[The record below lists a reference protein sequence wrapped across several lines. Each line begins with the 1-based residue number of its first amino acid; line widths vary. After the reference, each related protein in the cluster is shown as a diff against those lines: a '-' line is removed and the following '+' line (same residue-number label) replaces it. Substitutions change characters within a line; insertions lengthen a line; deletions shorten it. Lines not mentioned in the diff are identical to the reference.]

1 MSASPPPPFANENL
15 DPEGDGLFAGEMS
28 ASPPPPF
35 ANENLDPDGE
45 GLRLGMDDD
54 DGDGADAEFER
65 AASTWLCFAGVAG
78 AEGPSAV
85 NSSSSSN
92 RRLNRL
98 RGKAA
103 SPAFMGRLLPLFPPP
118 LPDDATGAAAT
129 SSVQTAAIGAP
140 QALPAPSSLLHV
152 AFSPLPPFESNVRTS
167 SPSRVKGT
175 TSTCSPASTSMAS
188 ASAGDSSIRQL
199 VVPSCCCC
207 CWRLHSTDR

>member
-15 DPEGDGLFAGEMS
+15 DPEGDGLFSGEMS

-54 DGDGADAEFER
+54 DGDGA
-65 AASTWLCFAGVAG
+65 
-78 AEGPSAV
+78 EGPSAV
-85 NSSSSSN
+85 DSSSSSN

-118 LPDDATGAAAT
+118 LPGDATGAAAT

-207 CWRLHSTDR
+207 CCCWRLHSTDR